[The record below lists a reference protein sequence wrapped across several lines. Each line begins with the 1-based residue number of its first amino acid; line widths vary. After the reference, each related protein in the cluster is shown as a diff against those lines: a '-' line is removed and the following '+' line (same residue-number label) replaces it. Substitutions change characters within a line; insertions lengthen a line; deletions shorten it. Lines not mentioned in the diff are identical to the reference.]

1 MRANVRTPQDLG
13 KIIRRVREQHGLTQR
28 ELADRLSV
36 SQRYLSELENGR
48 PKIADDR
55 YFRLLRL
62 LGLTMTVQ
70 TSDE

>member
-1 MRANVRTPQDLG
+1 MRASVHNPRDLG
-13 KIIRRVREQHGLTQR
+13 RVIRRVREQHSLTQR

-48 PKIADDR
+48 PKIADER
-55 YFRLLRL
+55 YFDLLRL

>member
-1 MRANVRTPQDLG
+1 MRASVHNPRDLG
-13 KIIRRVREQHGLTQR
+13 RVIRRVREQHSLTQR

-48 PKIADDR
+48 PRIADER
-55 YFRLLRL
+55 YFDLLRL

>member
-1 MRANVRTPQDLG
+1 MRASVHNPQDLG
-13 KIIRRVREQHGLTQR
+13 RVIRRVREQHSLTQR

-48 PKIADDR
+48 PKIADER
-55 YFRLLRL
+55 YFNLLRL